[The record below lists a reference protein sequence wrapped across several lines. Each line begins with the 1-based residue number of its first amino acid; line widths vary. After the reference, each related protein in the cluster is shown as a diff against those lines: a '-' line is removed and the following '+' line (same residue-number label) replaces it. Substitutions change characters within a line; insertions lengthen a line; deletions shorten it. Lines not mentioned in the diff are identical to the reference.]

1 MHSYG
6 TKSIVLHRKCRVDYI
21 GDIIG
26 QDPVEWLV
34 EVRIY
39 GLQIYKEEKLV
50 TTYILANLCYLFN
63 VFTSMSSKVMGLLS
77 NIL

>member
-39 GLQIYKEEKLV
+39 GLQIYKKEKLV
-50 TTYILANLCYLFN
+50 MQI
-63 VFTSMSSKVMGLLS
+63 S
-77 NIL
+77 